1 MKSIRFFFDNK
12 SVNRKINSNNLFSR
26 KAIGTIIASSV
37 VSLSLAG
44 CFGGSNV
51 QYGDATAV
59 ETTTTD
65 FGSTDLQ
72 QIAAKM
78 VDSLLTF
85 PPIVQVTNQRRPVM
99 FVDTIKNKTSEHI
112 DTESVTDTIS
122 NKVLRSGKFRFVDM
136 TKVDAVK
143 KQLDYQGDSGMVNES
158 TAVNMGRQIGAEYM
172 MYGNLSSIVKRG
184 GGDKD
189 VYYKFTLKVMHLES
203 GIVEWSDEK
212 EIRKTKKK
220 SMFGF

>member
-1 MKSIRFFFDNK
+1 MKSTGFLFNNK
-12 SVNRKINSNNLFSR
+12 FCNNRLVSGKFM
-26 KAIGTIIASSV
+26 GTIVISSV
-37 VSLSLAG
+37 LSVSLAG
-44 CFGGSNV
+44 CLGGSNV
-51 QYGDATAV
+51 KYGDATAV

-136 TKVDAVK
+136 TKVEAVK
-143 KQLDYQGDSGMVNES
+143 KQLDFQGDSGMVNES